1 MTPSTYSAAIPTA
14 IGERALAHLLRS
26 DHQEDLC
33 FAIWHPSQGR
43 TRLSGLVTDLVLPR
57 GGERRVHGNASF
69 LPSYFERAV
78 SEAVR
83 AKGGLVLLH
92 SHLGPGWQDMS
103 FDDVRAEQG
112 HAAAAKGATGLPLL
126 GLTAGAD
133 GAWSARFWE
142 KTAPRTYVRRWCASV
157 RLVGDRL
164 GLTFH
169 DGLMPKP
176 RLIEEWNRT
185 VSAWGAD
192 MQADF
197 TRLHIG
203 IVGAGSVGAIIAEA
217 LARTGIGRITLID
230 FDTVEYVNLDRL
242 LHATRLDAALHR
254 SKVACLA
261 RALRK
266 SATARPFTVHEIDR
280 SVVEED
286 GFRAALDCDVLF
298 SCVDRPWPRFALNLI
313 AYAHLIPVV
322 DGGIRIE
329 VTRRGL
335 LKCADI
341 RAHVAAPGR
350 PCLACLEQYDPG
362 LVSVEREGLLDDPK
376 YIDGLAA
383 TDPLRRNENVF
394 AFSITA
400 ASLELLQMLMM
411 VAAPLDVANPGA
423 QFYHF
428 VPGLLDKPRLAP
440 CHQGC
445 PYPKLIGRGD
455 NSGFTATG
463 LHKRAEDARAAREIA
478 RRHVQWRLRLCGRF
492 LDTADA
498 LSLKLA
504 Q

>member
-1 MTPSTYSAAIPTA
+1 MTPSTYSAAISTA
-14 IGERALAHLLRS
+14 VHERALAHLFRS

-43 TRLSGLVTDLVLPR
+43 TRLSALVTDLVLPR
-57 GGERRVHGNASF
+57 DGERRVHGNASF
-69 LPSYFERAV
+69 LPAYFERAV
-78 SEAVR
+78 SEAKR
-83 AKGGLVLLH
+83 AKGGLAFLH
-92 SHLGPGWQDMS
+92 SHLAPGWQDMS
-103 FDDVRAEQG
+103 SDDVRAEQG
-112 HAAAAKGATGLPLL
+112 HAAAAKGATGLPFL
-126 GLTAGAD
+126 GFTAGTD

-142 KTAPRTYVRRWCASV
+142 KTAPRTYVCCWCASV
-157 RLVGDRL
+157 RVVGDRL

-169 DGLMPKP
+169 NGLMPKP
-176 RLIEEWNRT
+176 RIIEEWNRT
-185 VSAWGAD
+185 VSAWGED
-192 MQADF
+192 IQADL
-197 TRLHIG
+197 TRLHVG

-266 SATARPFTVHEIDR
+266 SATARPFAVHEIDR

-322 DGGIRIE
+322 DGGIRIG
-329 VTRRGL
+329 VTRRGR

-341 RAHVAAPGR
+341 RGHVAAPGR
-350 PCLACLEQYDPG
+350 PCLACLGQYDPA

-376 YIDGLAA
+376 YIEGLVV

-394 AFSITA
+394 AFSSAA
-400 ASLELLQMLMM
+400 ASFELLQMLMM
-411 VAAPLDVANPGA
+411 VVAPLDVANPGA

-428 VPGLLDKPRLAP
+428 VPGLLDKPRLVP
-440 CHQGC
+440 CDHGC
-445 PYPKLIGRGD
+445 PYPELAGRGD
-455 NSGFTATG
+455 HCGFTATG
-463 LHKRAEDARAAREIA
+463 RHKRAEDVRAAREIEC
-478 RRHVQWRLRLCGRF
+478 RQVPWRVRLASLLR
-492 LDTADA
+492 DAADA
-498 LSLKLA
+498 LILRLA